1 MLILIILIVQ
11 VFKFVHTWMYIT
23 WFCVLDMI
31 HYPIYANRSLIV
43 YNLIKQIMVCYGTK
57 EHFHA
62 IRAQNAS
69 WICIL
74 LLMFWHVI
82 KTIIA
87 IFTSLPPFIIDKL
100 CFTILTEILGPL
112 HGIIFLTIFWKGT
125 SSVGKKPYFEIV
137 DPPVY
142 FKYVKNIGRK
152 GLTENSTHNS
162 FIEKPIH
169 LRYIFIRQRHM
180 QVIWCHIFHF
190 IPLCKSI
197 SCATVYIQKVWMVV
211 HGFHLSCDVFFI

>member
-1 MLILIILIVQ
+1 
-11 VFKFVHTWMYIT
+11 MYIT
-23 WFCVLDMI
+23 WFCVLDMN

-57 EHFHA
+57 EHFQA
-62 IRAQNAS
+62 IGAQNAS
-69 WICIL
+69 LICIPL
-74 LLMFWHVI
+74 FMFWHVI

-87 IFTSLPPFIIDKL
+87 IFTSLPPLIIDKL
-100 CFTILTEILGPL
+100 CFTTLTEILGPL
-112 HGIIFLTIFWKGT
+112 HCIIFLTSF
-125 SSVGKKPYFEIV
+125 YFEIV

-152 GLTENSTHNS
+152 GLTENATHNS

-169 LRYIFIRQRHM
+169 LRYIFIRQRHV
-180 QVIWCHIFHF
+180 QVIRCHMFHF

-197 SCATVYIQKVWMVV
+197 SCATVYIQKVWM
-211 HGFHLSCDVFFI
+211 DFIYHVMCF